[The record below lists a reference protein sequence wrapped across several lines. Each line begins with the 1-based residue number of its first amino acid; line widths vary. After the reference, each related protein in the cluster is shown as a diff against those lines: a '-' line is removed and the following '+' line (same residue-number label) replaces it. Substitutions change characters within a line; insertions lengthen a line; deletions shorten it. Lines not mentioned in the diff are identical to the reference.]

1 MSQLYQ
7 IITHYM
13 HIVFGTTVCII
24 SSQLCKQYLTMSHIS
39 LSSDA
44 VYTTDET

>member
-24 SSQLCKQYLTMSHIS
+24 SSQLCKQYHYESHI
-39 LSSDA
+39 
-44 VYTTDET
+44 VE